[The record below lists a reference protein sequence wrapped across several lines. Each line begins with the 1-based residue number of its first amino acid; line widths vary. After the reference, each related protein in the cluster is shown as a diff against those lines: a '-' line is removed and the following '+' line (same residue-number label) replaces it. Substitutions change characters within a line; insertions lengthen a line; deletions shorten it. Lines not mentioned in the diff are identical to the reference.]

1 MIFLKNNIDSLLK
14 KEIKGVFPEEG
25 EILVKYNISYPET
38 EQKNGFSKIFN
49 GFYSMLSKR
58 FESFAKTRLYKEA
71 LRYRQLEEDFQ
82 PFGAVLRYV
91 CAYCDENVLSIV
103 TDAYVY
109 CGGEK
114 TETKR
119 MSQNWDIKTGR
130 LLLFEDFFKPSDK
143 ENIITGIKSEG
154 RMREKAGL
162 SCFFR
167 DYEKKLKS
175 GFSKNDFYLTPKG
188 YGFFYPA
195 GSLSD
200 SKETEV
206 FFLLGF
212 KGNGEFNP
220 Y

>member
-1 MIFLKNNIDSLLK
+1 MIFLKNNNDSLLK

-25 EILVKYNISYPET
+25 EILVKYNISYPEI
-38 EQKNGFSKIFN
+38 ESKNSFGKVFC
-49 GFYSMLSKR
+49 GFYSMMAKR
-58 FESFAKTRLYKEA
+58 FESFAKTRLYREA
-71 LRYRQLEEDFQ
+71 LRYRQLENEFR

-91 CAYCDENVLSIV
+91 CAFSDENVISIV

-109 CGGEK
+109 CGGDK
-114 TETKR
+114 TESKR
-119 MSQNWDIKTGR
+119 LSQNWDMKTGR
-130 LLLFEDFFKPSDK
+130 LLLFEDFFTSEDK
-143 ENIITGIKSEG
+143 EHILTGIKSEG

-162 SCFFR
+162 SCFFK

-195 GSLSD
+195 GFLSD

-212 KGNGEFNP
+212 KGSGEFNP